1 MFTVGLALRS
11 AAPLRSR
18 IAALAMENV
27 KDELVEQAFGI
38 VRDEYI
44 RLGGDDRTAK
54 GGA

>member
-1 MFTVGLALRS
+1 
-11 AAPLRSR
+11 
-18 IAALAMENV
+18 MENV

-54 GGA
+54 GGGLTMMLKAKLKSQFIPSRL